1 MEMEGAQSGHEDDHS
16 HISMRPIINAA
27 MKAQSK
33 FPDSLLELRT
43 ASTTAL
49 CH

>member
-1 MEMEGAQSGHEDDHS
+1 LVIDTFCVL
-16 HISMRPIINAA
+16 ISVINVA

-43 ASTTAL
+43 ASTTTL